1 MALLNRF
8 DGVMQVVGGVC
19 AAVVLGAFAWHWCKD
34 WSSENDRKALAQ
46 ERQAVG
52 TEASLTA
59 NLLVAA
65 YKACRP
71 LGLDVRACVSHT
83 GPLIQDQA
91 APAVASLAVERQGAY
106 EAACRRHYEVQYCND
121 LLTRA
126 IGIEWQTS
134 RNR

>member
-1 MALLNRF
+1 MAVLNRF
-8 DGVMQVVGGVC
+8 DRAMQVIGGVC
-19 AAVVLGAFAWHWCKD
+19 AAVVLGVFAWHWYKD

-52 TEASLTA
+52 AEASLAA

-83 GPLIQDQA
+83 GSLIQDQT

-106 EAACRRHYEVQYCND
+106 EAACRRHYDAQYCDD

-126 IGIEWQTS
+126 VNIEYQTS
-134 RNR
+134 QNR